1 MNTRVR
7 TQQLYDHAHLKALQ
21 YENERLREALRLIGE
36 MGETSTSALTLIDI
50 ARNARIALA
59 TAYVQP
65 DPELSLAK
73 KG

>member
-7 TQQLYDHAHLKALQ
+7 TEQLYDHAHMKALR

-36 MGETSTSALTLIDI
+36 MGETSTSALTLTDV
-50 ARNARIALA
+50 ARTARIALA
-59 TAYVQP
+59 TAHVLP
-65 DPELSLAK
+65 DPELSLDK